1 MLVHRRAILE
11 TNIIEQRDEVGE
23 TYLRYTATWDDA
35 IMDTW
40 EGYVPL
46 IGAGVDRWVEQG
58 QLVIRVLRDGV
69 VCDERIPILRKR
81 HIKQERLKKDE
92 VTG

>member
-11 TNIIEQRDEVGE
+11 TNIIEQRAEVGR
-23 TYLRYTATWDDA
+23 TYLRYTVTWDDA
-35 IMDTW
+35 IVDIW
-40 EGYVPL
+40 EGYVPI
-46 IGAGVDRWVEQG
+46 IGADVLERRIEQG

-81 HIKQERLKKDE
+81 HIKQERPKS
-92 VTG
+92 G